1 MTAGTDVC
9 YNILREFKNCSKTPI
24 EFGIAGFQ
32 RNLFK

>member
-9 YNILREFKNCSKTPI
+9 CSILREFKNCSKKPI
-24 EFGIAGFQ
+24 EFGIAGFR